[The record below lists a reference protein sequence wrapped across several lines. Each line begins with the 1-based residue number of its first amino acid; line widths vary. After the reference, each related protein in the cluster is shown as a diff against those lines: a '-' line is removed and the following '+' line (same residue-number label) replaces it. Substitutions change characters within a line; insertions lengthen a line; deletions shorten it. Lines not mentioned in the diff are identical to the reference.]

1 MNLKVSFWLLV
12 TFNPPLPIL
21 SPHEG
26 DVTLCEVPGVLLLS
40 VLLMCCCFCQVSIRL
55 EPRLCGTGRMNSACP
70 CVNTHTTTTN
80 HLKWPQQPQ
89 SDFSLPMEGAS
100 ASWSL
105 PSSFPLSI
113 TASHCPSSRHRPTS
127 ALTMSQ
133 LDHSLQESPP
143 CLPRIIWNDLCFRA
157 VLFAPPLKH
166 LGSLETLVSFATFPQ
181 IPPNPS

>member
-1 MNLKVSFWLLV
+1 MNVKVSFWLLV
-12 TFNPPLPIL
+12 TFNPPLSIL

-26 DVTLCEVPGVLLLS
+26 DVTHCKVRGALLLS
-40 VLLMCCCFCQVSIRL
+40 VMLMCCCFCP

-80 HLKWPQQPQ
+80 HLKWQQQPQ
-89 SDFSLPMEGAS
+89 SEFSLSMEGAS
-100 ASWSL
+100 PSWSL

-113 TASHCPSSRHRPTS
+113 TASHCPSSHHCPTS

-133 LDHSLQESPP
+133 LDHSLQESPL

-157 VLFAPPLKH
+157 VLFPPSLKH
-166 LGSLETLVSFATFPQ
+166 LGSLEIPVSFASFPQ
-181 IPPNPS
+181 IPPSPS